1 METADAVDL
10 STPLITIS
18 CTAVLM
24 SRSRQEP
31 LQSHTFFSIP
41 INHIF
46 LGKRTGVNSILIGT
60 LICVL
65 QEQMLSG
72 CEVSDD
78 ITRIISAV
86 GSDSPDQLDLE
97 TITVATT
104 RIPVFGDDMQNP
116 IYGYRSLCTLLS
128 VYVDTEFTSIA
139 IQPDSELLAVRSD
152 DNNPITK
159 NFARVWAPCGLELE
173 THFIVILTHTPAP
186 SLDGSPFLFRDIST
200 SPAPISR
207 PSSVVQPSPLGIPVS
222 ADWLRGLS
230 NASPNISRSN
240 SPASGIGASHCSL
253 SNSPASVVAQ
263 IPQTASSD
271 IPVFGPDTP
280 IETICHHYGVTDE
293 NIRSAKFMA
302 AERSSFDMTLNYQ
315 GMLHILAQLGF
326 QELDAPFIT
335 AQAVTLTGGLTLS
348 AGDVVKEFGW
358 STDSFEHKRV

>member
-1 METADAVDL
+1 MFDFLADAVDL
-10 STPLITIS
+10 STPSITIS

-24 SRSRQEP
+24 SESRREP
-31 LQSHTFFSIP
+31 LRFHTFLSIP

-46 LGKRTGVNSILIGT
+46 LGKREGVNSILIRT

-65 QEQMLSG
+65 QQQILSG
-72 CEVSDD
+72 REVSDD

-86 GSDSPDQLDLE
+86 GSDSPDRLDLE

-104 RIPVFGDDMQNP
+104 RAPVFGDYMQDP

-128 VYVDTEFTSIA
+128 VSVDTEFTSIA
-139 IQPDSELLAVRSD
+139 FEPDSELLAVCSD
-152 DNNPITK
+152 DDDPITK
-159 NFARVWAPCGLELE
+159 NFARMWAPCGLKLK

-186 SLDGSPFLFRDIST
+186 SLDGSPFLFRDIGT
-200 SPAPISR
+200 SPPPISG
-207 PSSVVQPSPLGIPVS
+207 PSSVVQPTPLGIPVS

-253 SNSPASVVAQ
+253 SNSPVSVVAQ
-263 IPQTASSD
+263 IPQMPSSD
-271 IPVFGPDTP
+271 IPVFGPDTA

-302 AERSSFDMTLNYQ
+302 AERSSFDITRTPSNVTDES
-315 GMLHILAQLGF
+315 LAKQM
-326 QELDAPFIT
+326 
-335 AQAVTLTGGLTLS
+335 
-348 AGDVVKEFGW
+348 
-358 STDSFEHKRV
+358 